1 MLTDTAIKAL
11 KPTERQ
17 YKRGDSEGLFL
28 LVMPNGSKLW
38 RFRYRFGGK
47 PKDLALG
54 EYPDTSLALAREKRN
69 AYRKLL
75 AAGKDP
81 GAAHR
86 AEKQLKKHGGET
98 SFETIARK
106 WFADRRPGWKAS
118 HADTLLARLEKDIF
132 PAIGRR
138 QIGEITSQELLGVLR
153 RIAARGAEETARRNR
168 QVCGQVFRYAVAS
181 GLAERDISADLDG
194 LLPVSKKGRMAA
206 LTDPKKVGPL
216 LRAIEGYDGYMPT
229 RCALR
234 LAPLVFVRPGEL
246 RGAEWSEIDLDGT
259 DKEWRIPGHRM
270 KMGKAHVVPLSR
282 QAVAIIEELK
292 ALTGGG
298 RYLFPSIRT
307 ASRPI
312 SDNTIN
318 AALRRLGYTSDEMTG
333 HGFRTTASTLL
344 NERGWEPD
352 AIERQLAHAPRN
364 KVRAAYNR
372 SELLD
377 KRRHMMQA
385 WADYLDGLKAG
396 ANVVAIN
403 SGRDNEP
410 RRESASA

>member
-17 YKRGDSEGLFL
+17 YKRGDNEGLFL
-28 LVMPNGSKLW
+28 LVMPNSSKLW
-38 RFRYRFGGK
+38 RFRYRFGGRQN
-47 PKDLALG
+47 DLALG
-54 EYPDTSLALAREKRN
+54 EYPDTTLASAREKRN

-81 GAAHR
+81 AAAHR

-98 SFETIARK
+98 SFEAIARK

-118 HADTLLARLEKDIF
+118 HADVVLARLEKDIF

-138 QIGEITSQELLGVLR
+138 QIGEISPQELLALLR

-229 RCALR
+229 RSALR

-259 DKEWRIPGHRM
+259 EKEWRIPGRRM
-270 KMGKAHVVPLSR
+270 KMGETHVVPLSR

-344 NERGWEPD
+344 NEHGWSPD

-372 SELLD
+372 AELLGD
-377 KRRHMMQA
+377 RRRMMQA

-396 ANVVAIN
+396 ADVVAI
-403 SGRDNEP
+403 
-410 RRESASA
+410 RRGA